1 MAAGF
6 RPWFYCLKSRL
17 CSLCLVKDRQAG
29 GFGLVF
35 MRGISVLQRAII
47 RIAYQHRQRAESNQ
61 ADLFFYQFVV
71 EYFFK
76 ATRAE
81 DKPDPDRQHFTRK
94 KVGRRRYQRTMTSLS
109 RAVTRLEERGL
120 VRRVKVK
127 GCQWTGLS
135 LTSKGLAMAE
145 NGI

>member
-1 MAAGF
+1 
-6 RPWFYCLKSRL
+6 
-17 CSLCLVKDRQAG
+17 
-29 GFGLVF
+29 

-47 RIAYQHRQRAESNQ
+47 RIAYQHRQRARSNQ

-71 EYFFK
+71 EYFWK
-76 ATRAE
+76 STRAE
-81 DKPDPDRQHFTRK
+81 EGKPDPDRQHFQRK
-94 KVGRRRYQRTMTSLS
+94 KVGRRRYQRRMNTLS

-127 GCQWTGLS
+127 GCQWAGLN